1 MSISFPCVPEKVP
14 AAAFAFVGLL
24 LALAPSAAEADGIHR
39 RAQAVVPVYAQQA
52 PPVTYYS
59 APSAR
64 PFAARL
70 RSAWP
75 VFSAPSTVVAAS
87 STMYSAPSAV
97 YSAPSAMYSAPS
109 AVYSAPSAVY
119 SAPSAVYSAPSAMY
133 SAPSAMYSAPSAVYS
148 APTAVYSAP
157 STVTYQVQ
165 QAPVQ
170 QVQYQPFVG
179 NAPGAVGNAP
189 AGLAG
194 SKIKP
199 TDRADIIDELRKE
212 HKESDKETSRR
223 ERRKSLKESANTKYK
238 EAIGDDAELGD
249 ADMQDIDNIVN
260 SIIDGPDAGQGA
272 NKAPREATGYG
283 DGYIQA
289 TTYGQNFSAPGTRYV
304 PVPGAPL
311 IQPVVPVQ
319 YWVPVQPKHRLF
331 HPH

>member
-97 YSAPSAMYSAPS
+97 YSAPSAVYSAPS

-119 SAPSAVYSAPSAMY
+119 SAPSAVYSAPSA
-133 SAPSAMYSAPSAVYS
+133 
-148 APTAVYSAP
+148 
-157 STVTYQVQ
+157 VTYQVQ

>member
-39 RAQAVVPVYAQQA
+39 RAQAIVPVYAQQA

-119 SAPSAVYSAPSAMY
+119 SAPSAVYSAPS
-133 SAPSAMYSAPSAVYS
+133 
-148 APTAVYSAP
+148 AVYSAP

-249 ADMQDIDNIVN
+249 ADMQDIENIVN

-272 NKAPREATGYG
+272 NKAPREQTGYG